1 LIGNPAA
8 SGRGIENLINEEL
21 KNFVHV
27 VSHDLK
33 NPIVAIQ
40 RFSSRLLQKS
50 QDNLGEKGRSD
61 LELINAAA
69 GRMEVLVSE
78 LLALSSIGRAVSTF
92 KAT

>member
-1 LIGNPAA
+1 L
-8 SGRGIENLINEEL
+8 RKINEEL

-40 RFSSRLLQKS
+40 RFSLRLLQKS
-50 QDNLGEKGRSD
+50 QDNLGEKGRSY

-69 GRMEVLVSE
+69 GRMEVLVSD
-78 LLALSSIGRAVSTF
+78 LLALSSIGRVVSTF
-92 KAT
+92 KGT